1 VIVDET
7 AKMMKA
13 LSWMP
18 SARKMVEEWG
28 DRFEAPVNLVPS
40 EMQEIQV
47 DAIVKGFF
55 YILSFRKP

>member
-1 VIVDET
+1 
-7 AKMMKA
+7 MMKA

-55 YILSFRKP
+55 YILSVRKP